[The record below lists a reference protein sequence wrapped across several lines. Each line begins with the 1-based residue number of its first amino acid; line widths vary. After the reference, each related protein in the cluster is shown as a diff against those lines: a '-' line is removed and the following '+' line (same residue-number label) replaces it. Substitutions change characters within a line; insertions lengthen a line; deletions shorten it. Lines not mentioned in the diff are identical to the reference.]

1 MYLLRLFH
9 QSDPVQPV
17 GAHMLREG
25 TTRVGR
31 DPAADWA
38 IPDPECAISR
48 HHLEFECKEG
58 ALVLRPLGANG
69 VFRQD
74 TGERLPDRED
84 APMALG
90 DAVSFGPYRVV
101 IDTLPFPTRSGASFE
116 GTMVFAA
123 PFGERR
129 AIPTDWADAEGLPE
143 LNDAGSLLEAFCEGA
158 KLDVS
163 ALSGEEPAEIMR
175 RAGAIYR
182 QMVLGLGDIVSERSS
197 AKADLSLD
205 RTTIDAEDNNP
216 FKWAPTRRLATDLLL
231 GRETGFLPGPEAIR
245 ASFEDVKT
253 HMLGTLSGFAA
264 AMRAALEQMSPGAI
278 LKRLEGQSLF
288 LKSRPA
294 SAWAEYE
301 KAHADL
307 RIRILKGTAGSG
319 SICSSPMVSQR
330 EGRTA
335 RFSSEG
341 PFPGLQLR
349 CWMKPASRPK
359 APTRPAA
366 GVPRGAGRRG

>member
-143 LNDAGSLLEAFCEGA
+143 LNDEGSLLEAFCEGA

-205 RTTIDAEDNNP
+205 RTTIGAEDNNP

-264 AMRAALEQMSPGAI
+264 AMRAVLDLVGPAAI
-278 LKRLEGQSLF
+278 GRRIEGQGGF
-288 LKSRPA
+288 LKTRPA
-294 SAWAEYE
+294 LCWAEYE
-301 KAHADL
+301 KAHGEVQAQVLEQRD
-307 RIRILKGTAGSG
+307 G
-319 SICSSPMVSQR
+319 PVSQAYLAAYR
-330 EGRTA
+330 
-335 RFSSEG
+335 
-341 PFPGLQLR
+341 Q
-349 CWMKPASRPK
+349 
-359 APTRPAA
+359 AA
-366 GVPRGAGRRG
+366 GEAAPPA